1 MYSNNTYAH
10 RLNSTQGIVM
20 IKRTSLLIS
29 SSLALLI
36 LTGGAFAS
44 QLPKNIEEM
53 RVSKAEQILP
63 QVVNRYQ
70 ALSDTL
76 DVKLKQSTD
85 ELTVTEMT
93 AHQGH
98 RLWQQAVRDVQ
109 SGHSDDRSL
118 YWSRLSMRNILKQ
131 QKPAFKIADWQRD
144 ILLKAVEKSSRGF
157 SDIEFAPESQIKILL
172 TGFDPFFL
180 DKNIGQSNPSG
191 LAALALD
198 GYRFEVNGKKVQ
210 IETVMIPVRFRD
222 FDDGIIESLLTPFYR
237 ENSLDMVFTIS
248 MGREN
253 FDIER
258 FPGRN
263 RSAEAPDNLNVLT
276 GASHQIPI
284 APQFNG
290 GNSKNGKLNGPEF
303 VQFSLPVEAM
313 TAVKGHWSANDN
325 HQVKTLSRG
334 QFNASSLAE
343 LQNEI
348 SVEGSGGG
356 YLSNEISYRSI
367 LLRDQF
373 NLHLPVGHIHTPRIK
388 GYDSQVESDIVD
400 QIQAMIAAA
409 ASTL

>member
-1 MYSNNTYAH
+1 
-10 RLNSTQGIVM
+10 M
-20 IKRTSLLIS
+20 IKHSAFIML
-29 SSLALLI
+29 SSLVLATLSNAVNA
-36 LTGGAFAS
+36 G
-44 QLPKNIEEM
+44 QLKKNIEEM
-53 RVSKAEQILP
+53 RVSKAGQTMP

-70 ALSDTL
+70 AISDTL
-76 DVKLKQSTD
+76 EVKLAQSTD
-85 ELTVTEMT
+85 ELTVTEMA

-118 YWSRLSMRNILKQ
+118 YWSRLSMRNLLKQ
-131 QKPAFKIADWQRD
+131 ERVGFNVADWQRD
-144 ILLKAVEKSSRGF
+144 ILVKAVEKSSRGF
-157 SDIEFAPESQIKILL
+157 SDITFSPDSQINILV

-198 GYRFEVNGKKVQ
+198 GYRFEVNGKQAQ
-210 IETVMIPVRFRD
+210 IETVMIPVRFSD
-222 FDDGIIESLLTPFYR
+222 FDNGIIESLLTPFYR
-237 ENSLDMVFTIS
+237 QNSLDMVFTIS
-248 MGREN
+248 MGRDN

-276 GASHQIPI
+276 GASQQSPKV
-284 APQFNG
+284 PLFSG
-290 GNSKNGKLNGPEF
+290 GTSADGKLNGPEF
-303 VQFSLPVEAM
+303 VQFSLPIEAM
-313 TAVKGHWSANDN
+313 AAVKGHWSVNDN
-325 HQVKTLSRG
+325 RQISTLSRG
-334 QFNASSLAE
+334 QFKASSLAE
-343 LQNEI
+343 LHDEI

-373 NLHLPVGHIHTPRIK
+373 NLNLPVGHIHTPRIK
-388 GYDSQVESDIVD
+388 GYDSQVESDIVA
-400 QIQAMIAAA
+400 QISAMIAAA

>member
-1 MYSNNTYAH
+1 
-10 RLNSTQGIVM
+10 M
-20 IKRTSLLIS
+20 IKHSAFIMLST
-29 SSLALLI
+29 LALTLSTAVNAGP
-36 LTGGAFAS
+36 LS
-44 QLPKNIEEM
+44 KDVEEM
-53 RVSKAEQILP
+53 RVSKAGQTMP
-63 QVVNRYQ
+63 NVVNRYQ
-70 ALSDTL
+70 AISDTL
-76 DVKLKQSTD
+76 EVKLAQSTD
-85 ELTVTEMT
+85 ELAVTEMA

-118 YWSRLSMRNILKQ
+118 YWSRLSMRNVLKQ
-131 QKPAFKIADWQRD
+131 EKAGFNVADWQRD
-144 ILLKAVEKSSRGF
+144 ILVKAVEKSSRGF
-157 SDIEFAPESQIKILL
+157 SDITFSPDTQINILV

-180 DKNIGQSNPSG
+180 DRNIGQSNPSG

-198 GYRFEVNGKKVQ
+198 GYRFDVNGKKAQ
-210 IETVMIPVRFRD
+210 IETVMIPVRYAD
-222 FDDGIIESLLTPFYR
+222 FDNGIIESLLTPFYR
-237 ENSLDMVFTIS
+237 DNSVDMVFTIS

-276 GASHQIPI
+276 GASQRNPK
-284 APQFNG
+284 APLFNNG
-290 GNSKNGKLNGPEF
+290 TSTDGKLNGPEF
-303 VQFSLPVEAM
+303 VQFSLPIEAM
-313 TAVKGHWSANDN
+313 AAVKGHWSVNDN
-325 HQVKTLSRG
+325 NQISTLSRG
-334 QFNASSLAE
+334 QFKASSLAE

-373 NLHLPVGHIHTPRIK
+373 NLNLPVGHIHTPRIK
-388 GYDSQVESDIVD
+388 GYDSQIESDIVE
-400 QIQAMIAAA
+400 QIRAMIAAA

>member
-1 MYSNNTYAH
+1 
-10 RLNSTQGIVM
+10 M
-20 IKRTSLLIS
+20 IKHSAFIMLST
-29 SSLALLI
+29 LALTLSTAVNAGP
-36 LTGGAFAS
+36 LS
-44 QLPKNIEEM
+44 KDVEEM
-53 RVSKAEQILP
+53 RVSKAGQTMP
-63 QVVNRYQ
+63 NVVNRYQ
-70 ALSDTL
+70 AISDTL
-76 DVKLKQSTD
+76 EVKLAQSTD
-85 ELTVTEMT
+85 ELAVTEMA

-118 YWSRLSMRNILKQ
+118 YWSRLSMRNVLKQ
-131 QKPAFKIADWQRD
+131 EKAGFNVADWQRD
-144 ILLKAVEKSSRGF
+144 ILVKAVEKSSRGF
-157 SDIEFAPESQIKILL
+157 SDITFSPDTQINILV

-180 DKNIGQSNPSG
+180 DRNIGQSNPSG

-198 GYRFEVNGKKVQ
+198 GYRFDVNGKKAQ
-210 IETVMIPVRFRD
+210 IETVMIPVRYAD
-222 FDDGIIESLLTPFYR
+222 FDNGIIESLLTPFYR
-237 ENSLDMVFTIS
+237 DNSVDMVFTIS

-276 GASHQIPI
+276 GASQRNPK
-284 APQFNG
+284 APLFNNG
-290 GNSKNGKLNGPEF
+290 TSTDGKLNGPEF
-303 VQFSLPVEAM
+303 VQFSLPIEAM
-313 TAVKGHWSANDN
+313 AAVKGHWSVNDN
-325 HQVKTLSRG
+325 NKISTLSRG
-334 QFNASSLAE
+334 QFKASSLAE

-373 NLHLPVGHIHTPRIK
+373 NLNLPVGHIHTPRIK
-388 GYDSQVESDIVD
+388 GYDSQVESDIVE
-400 QIQAMIAAA
+400 QIRAMIAAA